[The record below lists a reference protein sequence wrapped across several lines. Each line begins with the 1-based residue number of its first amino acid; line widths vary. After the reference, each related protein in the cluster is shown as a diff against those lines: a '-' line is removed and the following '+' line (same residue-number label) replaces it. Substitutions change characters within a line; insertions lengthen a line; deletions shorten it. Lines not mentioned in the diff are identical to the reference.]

1 MHETEAP
8 IVKAL
13 VIHPSQNSDS
23 TYHKPLLRLEEA
35 VGLTI
40 ALGLEVALSKIETMR
55 EIRASTYFGK
65 GKLEAIDELAQELDV
80 NILII
85 DDVLSPIQ
93 QRNLEKRLG
102 LKVIDRTGL
111 ILEIFSLRARTK
123 EGKLQVE
130 LARLSYEK
138 SRLVKTWT
146 HLERQRGG
154 TGKTGGP
161 GERQIELDRRI
172 INDKIL
178 KLKKELEQVRRT
190 RSLQR
195 AGRDRVPY
203 PIVALVGYTNAGKST
218 LFNTATDAKV
228 LAKDMLFATLDTTSR
243 ALKTP
248 RGRQIILTDTVGFI
262 TDLPHELVAAF
273 RATLEEV
280 ALADILIHVRDI
292 SIEESEA
299 QKRDVDLILE
309 KIIGD
314 SEEAPIILE
323 AWNKA
328 DLLAK
333 DEYDY
338 FENQAQNLIKKTGE
352 TAILLSAQRGTNFD
366 KLFSAIDKE
375 LSFSS
380 LEKCV
385 FIAPEHG
392 KLRAWL
398 YEKGVVI
405 GEINGDAGKS
415 YGSGTILKIRID
427 ENLWQKFSAT
437 FNDFVELPPR
447 FLKNFDL

>member
-1 MHETEAP
+1 MHKTKAP
-8 IVKAL
+8 IERAL
-13 VIHPSQNSDS
+13 VIHPSHSDIS
-23 TYHKPLLRLEEA
+23 IHHQPELRLEEA

-40 ALGLEVALSKIETMR
+40 ALGLEVAHAKLETMR

-65 GKLEAIDELAQELDV
+65 GKLETIDDLAQELDV
-80 NILII
+80 KILII
-85 DDVLSPIQ
+85 DDELSPVQ

-172 INDKIL
+172 INDKII

-218 LFNTATDAKV
+218 LFNSATEAKV

-248 RGRQIILTDTVGFI
+248 RGREIILTDTVGFI

-299 QKRDVDLILE
+299 QKHDVDIILE
-309 KIIGD
+309 RIIGEVED
-314 SEEAPIILE
+314 PPIIIE

-328 DLLAK
+328 DLLSK
-333 DEYDY
+333 DEFDLLQKQA
-338 FENQAQNLIKKTGE
+338 ENLLKQKGE
-352 TAILLSAQRGTNFD
+352 TAVLMSAANSMNLDT
-366 KLFSAIDKE
+366 LFSAIDKE

-380 LEKCV
+380 KEKCV
-385 FIAPEHG
+385 HISVAHG
-392 KLRAWL
+392 KIRAWF
-398 YEKGVVI
+398 YEKGIVL
-405 GEINGDAGKS
+405 GEINTNGTKTLGV
-415 YGSGTILKIRID
+415 GSILKIRID
-427 ENLWQKFSAT
+427 DNLWQKANAQFPQIK
-437 FNDFVELPPR
+437 ELPTS
-447 FLKNFDL
+447 FLKKFDL